1 MIGGGNDVGEER
13 VKVVIA
19 DDEPII
25 RINIGEILAQN
36 GFDVCARVSNGYEA
50 IKACQKFQ
58 PEVALLDIKMPICDG
73 VSAAKSIYMAKTA
86 ETIIMITAYSDI
98 ALVKK
103 AVDAGIDGY
112 LVKPIDGATL
122 LPGICVAR
130 AQSREMRRLRA
141 DMEKA
146 RQDMEA
152 RKLLERAKGKLMET
166 RHWSEETAYQYIR
179 SASKEYHVSMKEIAR
194 MLLDQIE
201 ITQNFRDKN

>member
-1 MIGGGNDVGEER
+1 MGEER

-98 ALVKK
+98 ALVKRLSMRGSTGIWSSLSMERHCSQ
-103 AVDAGIDGY
+103 AFAWQGHRAG
-112 LVKPIDGATL
+112 KCGAC
-122 LPGICVAR
+122 GRIWKKQGRIWKHESSWNV
-130 AQSREMRRLRA
+130 
-141 DMEKA
+141 
-146 RQDMEA
+146 
-152 RKLLERAKGKLMET
+152 RKE
-166 RHWSEETAYQYIR
+166 S
-179 SASKEYHVSMKEIAR
+179 
-194 MLLDQIE
+194 
-201 ITQNFRDKN
+201 